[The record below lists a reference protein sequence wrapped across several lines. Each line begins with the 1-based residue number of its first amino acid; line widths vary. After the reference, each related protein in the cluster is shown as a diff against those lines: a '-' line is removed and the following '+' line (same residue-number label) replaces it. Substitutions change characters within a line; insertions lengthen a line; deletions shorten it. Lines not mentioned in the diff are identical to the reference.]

1 VPYLEYFSLEK
12 AMTRRTER
20 LNQLIQIEI
29 SDLLR
34 KHINDPRLNGLIS
47 VTGVSVSNDLKNAKV
62 SISALCND
70 SDRDEILKGFNS
82 ASGFLRREL
91 AHRLNIRVT
100 PELTFEFDDSIE
112 RGVNLVNLIDQV
124 AAHDKG
130 IKSDGR
136 KRNTQ
141 RK

>member
-1 VPYLEYFSLEK
+1 
-12 AMTRRTER
+12 MTRRTER
-20 LNQLIQIEI
+20 LNNVLQIEI

-47 VTGVSVSNDLKNAKV
+47 VTGVSISTDLKNARV
-62 SISALCND
+62 LISALCDNA
-70 SDRDEILKGFNS
+70 DREEIIKGFNS

-100 PELTFEFDDSIE
+100 PELSFEFDDSIE
-112 RGVNLVNLIDQV
+112 RGVNLVNLIDKV
-124 AAHDKG
+124 AAEDQSEKA
-130 IKSDGR
+130 DGR
-136 KRNTQ
+136 KRNTK

>member
-1 VPYLEYFSLEK
+1 
-12 AMTRRTER
+12 MTRRTER

-29 SDLLR
+29 SDLLQ

-47 VTGVSVSNDLKNAKV
+47 VTGVSITNDLKNARI
-62 SISALCND
+62 SISALCDNANKQ
-70 SDRDEILKGFNS
+70 EILKGFSS

-100 PELTFEFDDSIE
+100 PELTFEFDDSIQ
-112 RGVNLVNLIDQV
+112 RGIELVNLIDRV
-124 AAHDKG
+124 AAEDKAG
-130 IKSDGR
+130 LIHAR
-136 KRNTQ
+136 KRNSQ

>member
-1 VPYLEYFSLEK
+1 
-12 AMTRRTER
+12 MTRRTER

-47 VTGVSVSNDLKNAKV
+47 ITGV
-62 SISALCND
+62 SISADLHNAKIMISALGD
-70 SDRDEILKGFNS
+70 NIDTTEILKGFHS

-91 AHRLNIRVT
+91 AHRLDMRVT

-112 RGVNLVNLIDQV
+112 RGVNLVSLIDKV
-124 AAHDKG
+124 SAEDKTTG
-130 IKSDGR
+130 TDGR
-136 KRNTQ
+136 KRNIK

>member
-1 VPYLEYFSLEK
+1 
-12 AMTRRTER
+12 MTRRTER
-20 LNQLIQIEI
+20 LNHLIQAEI

-47 VTGVSVSNDLKNAKV
+47 VTSVSISADLKNAKIM
-62 SISALCND
+62 ISALGDNL
-70 SDRDEILKGFNS
+70 DRTEVLKGFHS

-100 PELTFEFDDSIE
+100 PDLKFEFDDSIE
-112 RGVNLVNLIDQV
+112 QGVKLVSLIEKV
-124 AAHDKG
+124 AAEDKTVPT
-130 IKSDGR
+130 DGR
-136 KRNTQ
+136 KRNTK

>member
-1 VPYLEYFSLEK
+1 
-12 AMTRRTER
+12 MTRRTER
-20 LNQLIQIEI
+20 LNHLIQIEL

-34 KHINDPRLNGLIS
+34 KHVNDPRLNRLIS
-47 VTGVSVSNDLKNAKV
+47 ITEVSVSRDLKNAKV
-62 SISALCND
+62 SISALGDNLD
-70 SDRDEILKGFNS
+70 HKEIIKGFVS

-112 RGVNLVNLIDQV
+112 RGVKLVSLIENV
-124 AAHDKG
+124 AAAEKVETAN
-130 IKSDGR
+130 GR
-136 KRNTQ
+136 KRNTK